1 VSQESAVSNGQPVT
15 YWMFRNLVSVT
26 QILVTVAVVAG
37 CVVWALT
44 DDNGLVVWAAYSAFS
59 TSVSQW
65 SQSLS
70 LPWG

>member
-1 VSQESAVSNGQPVT
+1 MSTDSTVSNGQPVT

-26 QILVTVAVVAG
+26 QILVSVVVFVA

-44 DDNGLVVWAAYSAFS
+44 DDNGLTVWTAYSAFS
-59 TSVSQW
+59 SSVSQW
-65 SQSLS
+65 AQQLA

>member
-1 VSQESAVSNGQPVT
+1 MSTESAVSNGQPVT

-44 DDNGLVVWAAYSAFS
+44 DDNGLAVWAAYSAFS
-59 TSVSQW
+59 ASVSQW